1 MGKGDARTKRGKI
14 FRGSFGNS
22 RPQNPNSASATA
34 RRQGNAGARA
44 AARTGTAAPRG
55 RGKR

>member
-22 RPQNPNSASATA
+22 RPKHPSTEAKGPAATPKS
-34 RRQGNAGARA
+34 
-44 AARTGTAAPRG
+44 AARPAPASRS

>member
-14 FRGSFGNS
+14 FRHSFGKS
-22 RPQNPNSASATA
+22 RPQNPNRKAAGPAATPKAPARSAI
-34 RRQGNAGARA
+34 
-44 AARTGTAAPRG
+44 APRP

>member
-14 FRGSFGNS
+14 FRHSFGNS
-22 RPQNPNSASATA
+22 RPQNPNRKVAGPAATPKAPA
-34 RRQGNAGARA
+34 RPAI
-44 AARTGTAAPRG
+44 APRN